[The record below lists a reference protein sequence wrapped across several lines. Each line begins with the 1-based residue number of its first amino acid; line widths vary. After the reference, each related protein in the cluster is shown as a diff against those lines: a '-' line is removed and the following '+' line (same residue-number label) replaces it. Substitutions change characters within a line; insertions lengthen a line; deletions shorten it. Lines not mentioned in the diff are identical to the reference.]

1 MRLIILGPP
10 GAGKGT
16 QAKIISEIYGI
27 PLITAGDLLRD
38 AVAKGTEKGMTAG
51 EYIKKGDL
59 VPDEIVNGLMEER
72 LDEPDVEEGFILDG
86 FPRNLEQA
94 RALDRILEK
103 KETTIDAILKVD
115 AKTETIVNRLS
126 LRRTCP
132 RCGAVYHLLHKPPKR
147 RVCDECGGELV
158 QRDDDKEDVIRHR
171 FQVYEEQ
178 TRPILDRYE
187 KTGRVRE
194 VSGEIGIE
202 MIPDEVRRVLG
213 DLA

>member
-1 MRLIILGPP
+1 MRLVILGPP

-16 QAKIISEIYGI
+16 QARIISEIYGI
-27 PLITAGDLLRD
+27 PLITTGDLLRD
-38 AVAKGTEKGMTAG
+38 AVAEETEKGRVAG
-51 EYIKKGDL
+51 EYIKRGDL

-103 KETTIDAILKVD
+103 KETTIDAVLKVVASTD
-115 AKTETIVNRLS
+115 TIVGRLS

-132 RCGAVYHLLHKPPKR
+132 RCGAVYHLLHKPPKKG
-147 RVCDECGGELV
+147 VCDECGSELI
-158 QRDDDKEDVIRHR
+158 QREDDREAVIMHR

-178 TRPILDRYE
+178 TRPILERYE
-187 KTGRVRE
+187 AMGKVRE
-194 VSGEIGIE
+194 VSGEIDIDE
-202 MIPDEVRRVLG
+202 IPEEARRVLG

>member
-16 QAKIISEIYGI
+16 QARIISEIYGI
-27 PLITAGDLLRD
+27 PLITTGDLLRD
-38 AVAKGTEKGMTAG
+38 AVARGTEKGGVAG
-51 EYIKKGDL
+51 DYIKRGDL

-72 LDEPDVEEGFILDG
+72 LDEPDVGEGFILDG

-103 KETTIDAILKVD
+103 KGEKIDTVLKV
-115 AKTETIVNRLS
+115 AAGTETIVGRLS

-132 RCGAVYHLLHKPPKR
+132 NCGAVYHLLHKPPRKG
-147 RVCDECGGELV
+147 VCDECGSELV
-158 QRDDDKEDVIRHR
+158 QRDDDREDVIRHR
-171 FQVYEEQ
+171 LQVYEEQ
-178 TRPILDRYE
+178 TRPILERYE
-187 KTGRVRE
+187 EMGKVRE
-194 VSGEIGIE
+194 VSGEIEIDA
-202 MIPDEVRRVLG
+202 IPDEARRVLG

>member
-16 QAKIISEIYGI
+16 QARIISEIYGI

-38 AVAKGTEKGMTAG
+38 AVAKKTEKGRVAG

-103 KETTIDAILKVD
+103 KETTIDAVLKVVASTD
-115 AKTETIVNRLS
+115 TIVGRLS
-126 LRRTCP
+126 LRLTCH
-132 RCGAVYHLLHKPPKR
+132 RCGAVYHLLHKPPMKG
-147 RVCDECGGELV
+147 VCDECGSELV
-158 QRDDDKEDVIRHR
+158 QRNDDREDVIRHR

-178 TRPILDRYE
+178 TRPILERYE
-187 KTGRVRE
+187 AMGKVRE
-194 VSGEIGIE
+194 VSGEIDIDA
-202 MIPDEVRRVLG
+202 IPEEATRVLE
-213 DLA
+213 DLG

>member
-16 QAKIISEIYGI
+16 QARIISEIYGI

-38 AVAKGTEKGMTAG
+38 AVAKGTEKGRTAG
-51 EYIKKGDL
+51 EYIRKGDL

-94 RALDRILEK
+94 RALDSILEK
-103 KETTIDAILKVD
+103 KETTIDAVLKVD
-115 AKTETIVNRLS
+115 AKTETIVGRLS

-147 RVCDECGGELV
+147 RVCDECGSELV
-158 QRDDDKEDVIRHR
+158 QRDDDKEAVIRHR

-178 TRPILDRYE
+178 TRPILERYE
-187 KTGRVRE
+187 GMGRVRE
-194 VSGEIGIE
+194 VSGETDID